1 MARRSRKNSAK
12 RGAMNWQGPAVG
24 AAVAL
29 VLAGGLYLTLNG
41 ASSPSHRT
49 GGEAEGFDI
58 AAYRTDASRLT
69 GNRYRIEG
77 RVENIDTIGND
88 RMVAVSVAGNKQERL
103 PLLVPAS
110 LNSRVNLTR
119 GDSFIF
125 EAECRTGRDE
135 SQREV
140 KGILVVNRIETK

>member
-1 MARRSRKNSAK
+1 MARRSRKGGRKGSNQTLPLLIGGGIAAVL
-12 RGAMNWQGPAVG
+12 GLGMYVVLNPTEVG
-24 AAVAL
+24 AGRV
-29 VLAGGLYLTLNG
+29 GGN
-41 ASSPSHRT
+41 
-49 GGEAEGFDI
+49 EGFDI

-135 SQREV
+135 SQHEV
-140 KGILVVNRIETK
+140 KGILVVSRIETK

>member
-1 MARRSRKNSAK
+1 MARRSRKSSAK
-12 RGAMNWQGPAVG
+12 RGSMNRQVPVVG

-29 VLAGGLYLTLNG
+29 VLGAGLYLTLNG
-41 ASSPSHRT
+41 AGASANRSH
-49 GGEAEGFDI
+49 AEEGGFDI

-103 PLLVPAS
+103 PLVVPAS

-135 SQREV
+135 SQHEV
-140 KGILVVNRIETK
+140 KGILVVSRIETK

>member
-1 MARRSRKNSAK
+1 MARRSRKSSAK
-12 RGAMNWQGPAVG
+12 RGSKNWLGPAVG

-29 VLAGGLYLTLNG
+29 VLGTGLYMTLNG
-41 ASSPSHRT
+41 ASSPSHRADE
-49 GGEAEGFDI
+49 EASGFDI

-77 RVENIDTIGND
+77 RVENIDTIGNE
-88 RMVAVSVAGNKQERL
+88 RMVAVSVAGNNQERL

-119 GDSFIF
+119 GDSFVF
-125 EAECRTGRDE
+125 VAECRTGRDA
-135 SQREV
+135 SQHEV
-140 KGILVVNRIETK
+140 KGILVVSRIETK

>member
-1 MARRSRKNSAK
+1 MARRSRKGSAK
-12 RGAMNWQGPAVG
+12 RGAANWQGPVIG

-29 VLAGGLYLTLNG
+29 LLGGGLYMTLNG
-41 ASSPSHRT
+41 SGGAPRGSD
-49 GGEAEGFDI
+49 GGENGFDI

-69 GNRYRIEG
+69 GNRYRFVG
-77 RVENIDTIGND
+77 RVENIDTIGNE

-119 GDSFIF
+119 GDSFVF

-140 KGILVVNRIETK
+140 KGILVVSRIETK